1 MDLRSCTTVIESNK
15 EPPLAFLE
23 ALVNKYPTS
32 VSITFVEKDKIQ
44 TLDRINAFSAQDLFD
59 TCVDK
64 ENIAARKV
72 MWLCSTSQTLAPEDA
87 QPYSI
92 VDDDDG
98 TPLMLAFADGD
109 FVSFVKADS
118 AFSAEYHAVTDWLK
132 PHLNLLIENADSVDE
147 AIAALDTKENKAG
160 LESEFFG
167 DQRGSCVIASADMA
181 QMFQHKNSTA
191 LKEDWGWSSD
201 HCGFGQTVVLS
212 AKDKFKRNTNTPASA
227 PAATPD
233 KPVQTTAPTT
243 GSPIAEDPPGVWVRK
258 GPTVQANHHIKEW
271 YNELFGFDKGSVIA
285 PDILNKIL
293 SSTPVFLPQARF
305 EQVRDKSI
313 FKSGKTAIA
322 EKPNKLDA
330 KHIPQTPKPQS
341 SGSVIPTPVMSK
353 DTTKKVAEY
362 FTKPGSLGTKL
373 LENMDKEP
381 ITAEQAR
388 EVFEKHKDWS
398 EQLKDEVKIN
408 VDWSFTLPYEAIND
422 LARINPQTVAIMAWE
437 RGQRC
442 IIMQAKIKELE
453 TLLKPHQIKD
463 EGVRADTMAAPVSAK
478 DKFKRKAG

>member
-1 MDLRSCTTVIESNK
+1 MGLQSCITIVESK
-15 EPPLAFLE
+15 KTPPLAFFE
-23 ALVNKYPTS
+23 ALVKKYPTS
-32 VSITFVEKDKIQ
+32 VSITFVEKDKIV
-44 TLDRINAFSAQDLFD
+44 TLDRINEFSAQDLLD
-59 TCVDK
+59 TCIDD
-64 ENIAARKV
+64 ENINARKV
-72 MWLCSTSQTLAPEDA
+72 MWLCNTSQTLAPEDA

-98 TPLMLAFADGD
+98 TPLMVAFADGD

-132 PHLNLLIENADSVDE
+132 PHLNLLIEKADSVEE

-160 LESEFFG
+160 IENEFFG
-167 DQRGSCVIASADMA
+167 DQRGSFVIASADMA

-191 LKEDWGWSSD
+191 LKQEWGWSSD

-212 AKDKFKRNTNTPASA
+212 AKDKFKRKGTESTPA
-227 PAATPD
+227 PASTPSV
-233 KPVQTTAPTT
+233 PAVSVPASTSTQ
-243 GSPIAEDPPGVWVRK
+243 AEDPPGVWVRK
-258 GPTVQANHHIKEW
+258 GPTVQANHLIKEW
-271 YNELFGFDKGSVIA
+271 YNELFGFDKGAVIP

-293 SSTPVFLPQARF
+293 AGIPVFLPKARF
-305 EQVRDKSI
+305 DNVRDKSI
-313 FKSGKTAIA
+313 MKKTTMA
-322 EKPNKLDA
+322 EKPNKLDP
-330 KHIPQTPKPQS
+330 KHIPYTPTKPQS

-442 IIMQAKIKELE
+442 IIAQARIKELE
-453 TLLKPHQIKD
+453 TLLKPQQIKE
-463 EGVRADTMAAPVSAK
+463 EGPRAETMAAPVSAK